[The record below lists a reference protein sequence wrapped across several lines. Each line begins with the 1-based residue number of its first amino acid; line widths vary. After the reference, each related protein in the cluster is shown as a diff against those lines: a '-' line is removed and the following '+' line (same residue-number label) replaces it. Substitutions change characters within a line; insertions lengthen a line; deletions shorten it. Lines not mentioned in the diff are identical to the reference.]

1 MSRFRLLTAFYDT
14 PWAIIPDRLPIIR
27 AVLHRWADGVKL
39 TDEEI
44 RAAVGDA
51 PAAAAARREQPQPKG
66 IGVLP
71 ILGVMAQRV
80 AGDASTAG
88 TATDSVRRHFAAML
102 ANNEIGAIVLD
113 IDSPGGSVFGIQE
126 LAADIAAA
134 RGQKKVVAVANSLAA
149 SAAYWVAS
157 AAEEIVVTPSGQ
169 VGSIGVI
176 SAHED
181 HSAELEQKGV
191 KVTLITA
198 GKYKGEGH
206 PFAPLDEEALAARQ
220 AHVNTYYDAFV
231 GAVAKNR
238 GVKPADVR
246 DGFGQGRVVGSAE
259 AKELGMVDRIETLD
273 ATIERLLSSTRAQA
287 PRNRSARA
295 DHELAVLSAEH
306 DTN

>member
-1 MSRFRLLTAFYDT
+1 MSRLLTAFYDT

-39 TDEEI
+39 SPDEI
-44 RAAVGDA
+44 KAAVGDA
-51 PAAAAARREQPQPKG
+51 PEAAAVRREQPQPKG
-66 IGVLP
+66 IGVIP
-71 ILGVMAQRV
+71 ILGIMAQRT
-80 AGDASTAG
+80 AGDASSAG
-88 TATDSVRRHFAAML
+88 TATDSVRRVFASML
-102 ANNEIGAIVLD
+102 ANSEIGAIVLD
-113 IDSPGGSVFGIQE
+113 VDSPGGSVFGCQE

-206 PFAPLDEEALAARQ
+206 AFAPLSEEAIAARQ
-220 AHVNTYYDAFV
+220 AHVDTYYNAFV
-231 GAVAKNR
+231 GSVAKNR
-238 GVKPADVR
+238 GVKVSDVKE
-246 DGFGQGRVVGSAE
+246 GFGQGRTVGSAE
-259 AKELGMVDRIETLD
+259 AKALGMVDRIDTFD
-273 ATIERLLSSTRAQA
+273 ATIQRLLASPRAQT

-295 DHELAVLSAEH
+295 DHELALLEAEH
-306 DTN
+306 ATH